1 MDDAKHSA
9 SAGGDPQDD
18 TDLGIT
24 RPKIPLSQ
32 SEGQEG
38 QGQMHECQEEQA
50 SDSKNPAMNG
60 AESTENKEG
69 LENKSKANIKPEQG
83 TIEENILS
91 SVSSEQMSSAVS
103 QDLGSAKSDSD
114 APQMASS
121 LSTDSDIIRHE
132 VADKLVDS
140 AIQEASQM
148 VVKDDSVPDQ
158 GISSLGEGLRHRTAA
173 ASSPDKQVYV
183 Y

>member
-9 SAGGDPQDD
+9 PPGGNQRDD

-38 QGQMHECQEEQA
+38 QGQTHEGQEEQ
-50 SDSKNPAMNG
+50 SNKSKNPAINET
-60 AESTENKEG
+60 ESAENKEG
-69 LENKSKANIKPEQG
+69 LENKSKADIKPEQG
-83 TIEENILS
+83 TIEEKILS
-91 SVSSEQMSSAVS
+91 SVSSEQMSSTVS
-103 QDLGSAKSDSD
+103 QDLGSDKSESNV
-114 APQMASS
+114 PQMISS

-148 VVKDDSVPDQ
+148 VVKDDRVPDQ
-158 GISSLGEGLRHRTAA
+158 GISSLGEGLRHRTTA
-173 ASSPDKQVYV
+173 ASPTDKQVHLY
-183 Y
+183 